1 MHFRL
6 IARLQHVLCS
16 FADRQRNNARCRLTR
31 LQATR
36 LVTRVPTRDEGP
48 AFRLVEQGRQR
59 HGACIDTQIAPQTI
73 ESSSGRI
80 SPQFG
85 ERMWPDSETDRDLLN
100 FEGVAGTIAAMIEGA
115 QGKPVSIGVS
125 GAWGVGKSSM
135 IKLTEASLRSAQGA
149 EPSKYLFVQFNA
161 WLYQGFDDARAALM
175 EVIADALEDEA
186 AKRQSGVDKAK
197 EFLGRVKWLRLFKLL
212 AVPAASIALGLPPVG
227 LPGEI
232 AATASDVADG
242 RINQK
247 DLNQVGATAGTIAAA
262 GRALLDPKAVSS
274 PPKEIQALRNSFEEA
289 LEEIGV
295 TLVVLIDDLDRCL
308 PETTISTL
316 EAIRLF
322 LFLKNTAF
330 VIAADD
336 NMIKHAVRRH
346 FEGVED
352 EMLVTNYF
360 DKLIQIPIRVP
371 ALGTQEVRAYLMM
384 LFIDNSDLS
393 DEAADLLRDGIAA
406 QLRESWRGKRVDRT
420 FVTGLGV
427 DLTPSLVARLDTA
440 ERLAPLMTTS
450 PQIGGNP
457 RLIKRFLNAL
467 SIRMAISS
475 AQGVGVDEAVLI
487 KLLLFERLAPKA
499 AYSALTSAVNTEADG
514 VPRILV
520 DWELAATADETFDLP
535 SAWEDPFVREWLAL
549 SPPLGGED
557 LRGALYVG
565 REQAPLITG
574 ADRLSS
580 EASGLLGALLE
591 SPEEAHVLLDS
602 LKALPRPE
610 MTILMER
617 LLARARQE
625 QRWGAP
631 PILEACMTVAE
642 ADPAQGPALAG
653 FLLERPGSQIEP
665 SIVPKIADYPWAGD
679 VLSGWAQAPTVSNPT
694 KKAIKERR

>member
-1 MHFRL
+1 
-6 IARLQHVLCS
+6 
-16 FADRQRNNARCRLTR
+16 
-31 LQATR
+31 
-36 LVTRVPTRDEGP
+36 
-48 AFRLVEQGRQR
+48 
-59 HGACIDTQIAPQTI
+59 
-73 ESSSGRI
+73 
-80 SPQFG
+80 
-85 ERMWPDSETDRDLLN
+85 MWPDSETDRDLLN
-100 FEGVAGTIAAMIEGA
+100 FEGVADTIAEMIERA

-135 IKLTEASLRSAQGA
+135 IKLTEAALRRTQD
-149 EPSKYLFVQFNA
+149 EPSKYLFVEFNA

-175 EVIADALEDEA
+175 DVIADALAEEA
-186 AKRQSGVDKAK
+186 AKRQNGVDKAK

-212 AVPAASIALGLPPVG
+212 AVPAASLALGLPPMG

-232 AATASDVADG
+232 AATVADMTDG
-242 RINQK
+242 DIDQT
-247 DLNQVGATAGTIAAA
+247 DLAEAGAAA
-262 GRALLDPKAVSS
+262 GAVASASTALLNPMTVSS
-274 PPKEIQALRNSFEEA
+274 PPKEIQALRNSFEKA
-289 LEEIGV
+289 LEEVGV

-346 FEGVED
+346 FEGVDD
-352 EMLVTNYF
+352 ETLVTNYF

-393 DEAADLLRDGIAA
+393 YEQKDVLRTRIAS
-406 QLRESWRGKRVDRT
+406 QLRESWRGKRVDRN
-420 FVTGLGV
+420 FVTNLGIE
-427 DLTPSLVARLDTA
+427 LSASLVARLDTA

-450 PQIGGNP
+450 PQISGNP

-487 KLLLFERLAPKA
+487 KLLLFERLAPKT
-499 AYSALTSAVNTEADG
+499 AYSALTSAVNAEADG
-514 VPRILV
+514 VPRLLA
-520 DWELAATADETFDLP
+520 DWEIAASADDKFDLP
-535 SAWEDPFVREWLAL
+535 PDWENPFVREWLAL
-549 SPPLGGED
+549 SPPLGSED

-580 EASGLLGALLE
+580 EASELLGAMLE
-591 SPEEAHVLLDS
+591 SPEEAHILRAQLQ
-602 LKALPRPE
+602 ALTRPE
-610 MTILMER
+610 LAILMER
-617 LLARARQE
+617 LIARARQE

-631 PILEACMTVAE
+631 PILEACITVTE

-653 FLLERPGSQIEP
+653 FLLDRPGRQIEP
-665 SIVPKIADYPWAGD
+665 SIVPKIAQYSWAKD
-679 VLSGWAQAPTVSNPT
+679 VFTGWEQDSTVSGPT
-694 KKAIKERR
+694 KKAIRERH